1 MLERYLSQHIWNCKR
16 GNTMSVNQ
24 MRSREEYRRTKEDEQ
39 EKKKDTVVRPKIRVR
54 LIPIW
59 LRIVLLAL
67 MVVGSL
73 VGGAMVGYGLLGDGN
88 ATDVLTKSTW
98 THILDLI
105 EKK

>member
-1 MLERYLSQHIWNCKR
+1 
-16 GNTMSVNQ
+16 MSVNQ

-39 EKKKDTVVRPKIRVR
+39 EKKKVIVASPKVKNRIRVR

-59 LRIVLLAL
+59 LRIVLLAV
-67 MVVGSL
+67 MVVGCA
-73 VGGAMVGYGLLGDGN
+73 VGGAMVGYGILGDGN